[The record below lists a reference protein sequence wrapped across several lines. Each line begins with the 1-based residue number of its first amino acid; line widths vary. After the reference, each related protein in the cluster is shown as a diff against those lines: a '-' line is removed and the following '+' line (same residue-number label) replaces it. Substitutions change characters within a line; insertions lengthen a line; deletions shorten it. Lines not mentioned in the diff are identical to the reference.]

1 MTLNEETTYLH
12 GNLGREWTQKE
23 IPSTGKKVLEN
34 ALAFSPTKDSDTIWV
49 DLTVWENDGGDTSHF
64 KAIQTQSSKGSRVI
78 IRGRFK
84 PDGYKGKD
92 GTWKDKW
99 KCSVW
104 DIATVIRTKQ
114 QPSNFSPGTGHLGPA
129 DDSYKAAFKE
139 NTGLDYD
146 DDDKELP
153 F

>member
-1 MTLNEETTYLH
+1 MNLNEETIYLH

-23 IPSTGKKVLEN
+23 IESTGKKVLEN
-34 ALAFSPTKDSDTIWV
+34 AMAYQPTKDSDTTWI
-49 DLTVWENDGGDTSHF
+49 DLTVWENDGGDISHF

-78 IRGRFK
+78 VRGRFK
-84 PDGYKGKD
+84 ARNYTGKD
-92 GTWKDKW
+92 GTSKTGWN
-99 KCSVW
+99 CSVW

-129 DDSYKAAFKE
+129 DDAYKAAFKE

>member
-1 MTLNEETTYLH
+1 MSLNEETIYLH

-34 ALAFSPTKDSDTIWV
+34 ALAYQPTKDSDTTWI
-49 DLTVWENDGGDTSHF
+49 DLTVWENDEGDTSHF
-64 KAIQTQSSKGSRVI
+64 KTIQDQSSKGSRVI
-78 IRGRFK
+78 VRGRFK
-84 PDGYKGKD
+84 SRNYTGKD
-92 GTWKDKW
+92 GTSKTGWN
-99 KCSVW
+99 CSVW

-114 QPSNFSPGTGHLGPA
+114 ESSNFASGTGHLGPA
-129 DDSYKAAFKE
+129 DDAYKAKFKE

-146 DDDKELP
+146 DNEPP